1 MPAGEGA
8 GYGMDWQGNPGSGGS
23 ATYEAGIPVNLSV
36 SHSMKDQSYWSFGQ
50 SAAGTVGKAFG
61 GTQDA
66 RMEGMEGILRQRV
79 WRRWAFWI
87 RGIYLSGVAA
97 LLFYF
102 TAVYMGWKRK
112 LSATVRQRENIWYS
126 ERISSPF
133 VMGVLRPRIYL
144 PYGLDPQEE
153 KSILLHE
160 KTHIRHLDPLLR
172 LLGTF
177 ALCLH
182 WWNPLVWL
190 GIHCFYQDMEMFCDE
205 AAMGKADLSR
215 RRAYAETLL
224 RFAVRQSG
232 PGMAPAFGETHTE
245 QRIRNILRP
254 KRRGRWITLAV
265 ALFAAAGAAIF
276 LTVPQGSRA
285 KAGDDMELP
294 GQGGSSMGETEKQDG
309 VSGAGTG
316 DSGQPGTAG
325 NSSTQ
330 SDQELESFQ
339 NLVLSQS
346 PMSPVEGQTLTV
358 QLVMTEGV
366 YYTRE
371 QVPESLFPEN
381 YEGSYQLRTLDA
393 QERLLDAVDLTNG
406 QGGAVMNFPF
416 RDFPWYFEDY
426 NLDGQQDFFL
436 GTCTGDSENYQSYHY
451 LMTVTAEGE
460 IGYLYDGPMWAG
472 FWTLDAENITNM
484 FLESG
489 GGEPDYR
496 TFFLYQ
502 MNREY
507 SSHDYYTWE
516 PYFGEYR
523 KSVVFT
529 GVYPQGQDREAADY
543 LEGAWRVAG
552 VDMWDQ
558 EQSRP
563 DNRIGEVLSYENGSF
578 RQLNQAGALAYAHAT
593 RGVSSLLQSKEEFWD
608 TYNML
613 FPGDNEE
620 PVRRILVNAGEDC
633 LFGNV
638 VYVVS
643 ENEMRVCDLE
653 NTGTFWTVIR
663 EDLRGEAREVQE
675 YLQGTWEI
683 TGIASRPYDALE
695 QKEAE
700 AFLGTKLTYDWHNKA
715 GEFAIEG
722 VYNYSMPALDAAWT
736 IPPTGPRRRG
746 LWRENCSGNMCI
758 WGRGNS
764 LASIW

>member
-1 MPAGEGA
+1 M
-8 GYGMDWQGNPGSGGS
+8 
-23 ATYEAGIPVNLSV
+23 
-36 SHSMKDQSYWSFGQ
+36 
-50 SAAGTVGKAFG
+50 
-61 GTQDA
+61 
-66 RMEGMEGILRQRV
+66 
-79 WRRWAFWI
+79 
-87 RGIYLSGVAA
+87 AA

-112 LSATVRQRENIWYS
+112 LSAAVRQRENIWYR

-232 PGMAPAFGETHTE
+232 PGMALAFGETHTE

-381 YEGSYQLRTLDA
+381 YEGSYQLRTLDT
-393 QERLLDAVDLTNG
+393 QGRLLDAVDLTNG

-416 RDFPWYFEDY
+416 RDFPWYIEDY

-436 GTCTGDSENYQSYHY
+436 GACTGGSENYQSYHY

-472 FWTLDAENITNM
+472 FWTLDAENNTNM

-489 GGEPDYR
+489 GG
-496 TFFLYQ
+496 
-502 MNREY
+502 
-507 SSHDYYTWE
+507 
-516 PYFGEYR
+516 
-523 KSVVFT
+523 
-529 GVYPQGQDREAADY
+529 
-543 LEGAWRVAG
+543 
-552 VDMWDQ
+552 
-558 EQSRP
+558 
-563 DNRIGEVLSYENGSF
+563 
-578 RQLNQAGALAYAHAT
+578 
-593 RGVSSLLQSKEEFWD
+593 VS
-608 TYNML
+608 
-613 FPGDNEE
+613 GDET
-620 PVRRILVNAGEDC
+620 
-633 LFGNV
+633 
-638 VYVVS
+638 
-643 ENEMRVCDLE
+643 DL
-653 NTGTFWTVIR
+653 
-663 EDLRGEAREVQE
+663 
-675 YLQGTWEI
+675 
-683 TGIASRPYDALE
+683 
-695 QKEAE
+695 
-700 AFLGTKLTYDWHNKA
+700 
-715 GEFAIEG
+715 
-722 VYNYSMPALDAAWT
+722 
-736 IPPTGPRRRG
+736 
-746 LWRENCSGNMCI
+746 
-758 WGRGNS
+758 
-764 LASIW
+764 